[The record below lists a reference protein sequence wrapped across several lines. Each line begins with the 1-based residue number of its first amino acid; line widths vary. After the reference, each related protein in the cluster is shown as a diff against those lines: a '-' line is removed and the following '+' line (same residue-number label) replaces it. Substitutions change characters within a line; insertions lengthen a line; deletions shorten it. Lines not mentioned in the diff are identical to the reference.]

1 MNKSYWIT
9 ALTFSGAL
17 LLAASGGR
25 AATVVPLSLHDLVAT
40 SDLVIESR
48 VITGTADFC
57 GPAGAS
63 MLFTYWEVEV
73 KEALK
78 GTAAA
83 SVLVR
88 TPGGGKDGR
97 ELVVPGAPGFQ
108 PDQRLILF
116 LKKTEES
123 RSGRPVYEVL
133 GWQQGALEITAEPAS
148 GEPVVRRPAQP
159 SEKKPARP
167 VAVKLK
173 EFKREVRALAQPPAA
188 AEPSPEASP

>member
-1 MNKSYWIT
+1 MKRKIL
-9 ALTFSGAL
+9 ARVLTFAGAL
-17 LLAASGGR
+17 LLAASSGR
-25 AATVVPLSLHDLVAT
+25 AATVVPLSLHDLVAK
-40 SDLVIESR
+40 SDLVIEGR

-83 SVLVR
+83 SALVR
-88 TPGGGKDGR
+88 TPGGSKDGR
-97 ELVVPGAPGFQ
+97 SLEVPGAPGFQ

-133 GWQQGALEITAEPAS
+133 GWQQGALDIGTEPGS
-148 GEPVVRRPAQP
+148 SEPVVRRPAQP
-159 SEKKPARP
+159 SGKAPARP

-173 EFKREVRALAQPPAA
+173 EFKREVRALAQPPAP
-188 AEPSPEASP
+188 AEPVPKASP

>member
-1 MNKSYWIT
+1 MKPKFLIP
-9 ALTFSGAL
+9 ALA
-17 LLAASGGR
+17 LAASGAF
-25 AATVVPLSLHDLVAT
+25 AATVVPLSLSDLVAK
-40 SDLVIESR
+40 SDLALEGRIIS
-48 VITGTADFC
+48 GAPDFC

-78 GTAAA
+78 GTAPSSA
-83 SVLVR
+83 LVR

-97 ELVVPGAPGFQ
+97 ELVVPGAPSFH

-116 LKKTEES
+116 LKQTEET

-133 GWQQGALEITAEPAS
+133 GWRQGALAIETEPAS
-148 GEPVVRRPAQP
+148 GEPVVRRPARP
-159 SEKKPARP
+159 SEKKPARL

-173 EFKREVRALAQPPAA
+173 DFKREVRALAQPPAA
-188 AEPSPEASP
+188 EPSQGVSP